1 VKFIRYPYNFYFF
14 FCFFK
19 VKYLF
24 FRNLTENLYRFKIKF
39 FYDSKIT
46 ENHKK
51 PQKTRDNREKQ
62 EKNRRKTQIIVRYDT
77 VKNRK
82 KLIPIRN

>member
-1 VKFIRYPYNFYFF
+1 MIQKSR
-14 FCFFK
+14 K
-19 VKYLF
+19 
-24 FRNLTENLYRFKIKF
+24 
-39 FYDSKIT
+39 
-46 ENHKK
+46 NHKK